1 MTMEVRFRIN
11 AASASTQISGLPFSG
26 PIAGVRLAL
35 IGDQWVAFPKASQLE
50 EAVFDLTVAGRVVT
64 DAAGNKL
71 GGTGTS
77 GTGDGSF
84 TGQTYAIDKTAP
96 TVSVTQLNGAARA
109 FPYSTNQN
117 VTSVGG
123 SCSTGDG
130 LVFVYL
136 NASPTTPAT
145 ATCTSGAW
153 SLTLSSALSAEATY
167 TFSAAHKFVSDVTT
181 ASGVLHVTSSAL
193 ASKTV
198 TDGVA
203 DAADVAFTAVT
214 ANAGNHSVLIFQASA
229 VTGGA
234 DVAASAQRLIG
245 WVDTGTNFPIVPNGG
260 DVTIAWDNGANKIFK
275 L

>member
-1 MTMEVRFRIN
+1 MANALFNPGREGFLDGTIDWDTAVIKIALVR
-11 AASASTQISGLPFSG
+11 GY
-26 PIAGVRLAL
+26 
-35 IGDQWVAFPKASQLE
+35 
-50 EAVFDLTVAGRVVT
+50 
-64 DAAGNKL
+64 
-71 GGTGTS
+71 
-77 GTGDGSF
+77 
-84 TGQTYAIDKTAP
+84 TY
-96 TVSVTQLNGAARA
+96 
-109 FPYSTNQN
+109 
-117 VTSVGG
+117 
-123 SCSTGDG
+123 
-130 LVFVYL
+130 
-136 NASPTTPAT
+136 
-145 ATCTSGAW
+145 
-153 SLTLSSALSAEATY
+153 
-167 TFSAAHKFVSDVTT
+167 SAAHKFVSDVTG
-181 ASGVLHVTSSAL
+181 ASGTLHVTSSAL